1 LGRCNRRLEFMRYFL
16 FVILSAIALFTACKP
31 ETATISTENQKRFP
45 IQGKVISVD
54 SANKKVELDH
64 NDIPGF
70 MDAMTMKFPIRNADW
85 VFAELVKDADVR
97 AELVVDNANGE
108 YWLENVGIVVSQN
121 PNAAPSAT
129 EDKSFAKT
137 GQPLPDFKL
146 TNQDG
151 KLITL
156 KDFNGKAFAITFI
169 YARCPLPDY
178 CIKMST
184 NFSDATNLLKES
196 DMKDKIKLLT
206 ISFDPE
212 NDTPA
217 KLRQYGIGYLGK
229 DSKPNFDIWQI
240 AVGKDSEIKT
250 IADFIGLRFEK
261 DENDKTQIN
270 HSLRTIIVS
279 PDGKVSEIISG
290 NEFTPQDLIRK
301 LTATIK

>member
-1 LGRCNRRLEFMRYFL
+1 MRYFL
-16 FVILSAIALFTACKP
+16 SFVLSAIVLFTSCKP
-31 ETATISTENQKRFP
+31 ETSAISTDSVKRFP

-54 SANKKVELDH
+54 SANKKVELQH
-64 NDIPGF
+64 NDIPGY

-85 VFAELVKDADVR
+85 VFAELAKDADLR
-97 AELVVDNANGE
+97 AELVVDNAKSE

-121 PNAAPSAT
+121 PTSTQSNI
-129 EDKSFAKT
+129 EDKLFAKKD
-137 GQPLPDFKL
+137 QPLPDFKL

-169 YARCPLPDY
+169 YARCPLPNY

-184 NFSDATNLLKES
+184 NFSDAANLLKES
-196 DMKDKIKLLT
+196 EMKDKIKLLT

-229 DSKPNFDIWQI
+229 DSKPNFDIWQL

-250 IADFIGLRFEK
+250 VTDFVGLRYEK

-270 HSLRTIIVS
+270 HSLRTVILS
-279 PDGKVSEIISG
+279 PDGKVSEVISG

>member
-1 LGRCNRRLEFMRYFL
+1 MRYFL
-16 FVILSAIALFTACKP
+16 FFVLSAIVLFTACKP
-31 ETATISTENQKRFP
+31 ETSTISTENTKRFP

-54 SANKKVELDH
+54 SANKKVELQH

-70 MDAMTMKFPIRNADW
+70 MDAMTMKFSIRNADW
-85 VFAELVKDADVR
+85 VFAELVKDADIR
-97 AELVVDNANGE
+97 AELLVDNANGE

-121 PNAAPSAT
+121 PTSTQSNI
-129 EDKSFAKT
+129 EDKSFAKKD
-137 GQPLPDFKL
+137 QPLPDFKL

-184 NFSDATNLLKES
+184 NFSDAANLLKES

-206 ISFDPE
+206 ISFDPD

-229 DSKPNFDIWQI
+229 DSKPNFDVWQI
-240 AVGKDSEIKT
+240 AVGKDNEIRT
-250 IADFIGLRFEK
+250 VTDFVGLRYEK

-270 HSLRTIIVS
+270 HSLRTVIVS